1 MLWTLAIILFVLWIL
16 GLVFKV
22 AGGLVYILL
31 ALAIIIAAYQ
41 LITGRRA
48 V

>member
-1 MLWTLAIILFVLWIL
+1 MLWTLAIILFLLWIL

-31 ALAIIIAAYQ
+31 ILAIIIAAYQ
-41 LITGRRA
+41 LITGRRS